1 MAPAPVDTQSQ
12 ASDETETRSIALCPD
27 QAQWLSARCN
37 LTEDSPSD
45 VDEKAINLLQLS
57 DAAQRM
63 IEVANRESPQVKRQ
77 IFLVVRCYR
86 CLQHTRGGDKY
97 NYEVALPAQQW
108 KWLEVVRN
116 RSNHATIGKTIRI
129 MVDFYK
135 PLCDRDAKVESAI
148 FGPMRQQLEAS
159 TSEAEESSSS
169 SSASS
174 SDVEADGSPKNPK
187 NPENFQQSGGRKE
200 EQEEQQQQQQ
210 QLKEED
216 KDGNSKGVEEPELT
230 STTSE
235 VKIVKE
241 TSSSI
246 EVSTTAAA
254 TAAANKE
261 EIRAEGQDELEKQTT
276 HKKEEEEEEEE
287 GKQEEGK
294 RHEEG
299 EEEAAEAE
307 EAASACLNE
316 VVVVHEEVTTTST
329 SITLEGNADDV
340 ENRAELAAAG
350 VLFAEHEVELLDLEE
365 VEAKA

>member
-210 QLKEED
+210 NEEQQHEA
-216 KDGNSKGVEEPELT
+216 KGPHP
-230 STTSE
+230 SE
-235 VKIVKE
+235 KK
-241 TSSSI
+241 
-246 EVSTTAAA
+246 
-254 TAAANKE
+254 K
-261 EIRAEGQDELEKQTT
+261 KQ
-276 HKKEEEEEEEE
+276 
-287 GKQEEGK
+287 
-294 RHEEG
+294 
-299 EEEAAEAE
+299 EEEAAGEVRDSKKEISEQKTVDKPVE
-307 EAASACLNE
+307 EQQFSRAAALREVALAMGLAAASAA
-316 VVVVHEEVTTTST
+316 VVVM
-329 SITLEGNADDV
+329 L
-340 ENRAELAAAG
+340 RRRR
-350 VLFAEHEVELLDLEE
+350 
-365 VEAKA
+365 EA